1 MSNTQQAESVSTVPG
16 AYEVNGAA
24 VGTIRILDG
33 AISTIVKRT
42 VLGIEGV
49 ARLSGSSLIDDF
61 ADLVR
66 SKRMQDRSIQI
77 EHKDDSIAIT
87 VAVNPYFGYKFPAL
101 IAEIQKKVSKA
112 VLDMTGIKVASVSVV
127 TVNQLDVI
135 YSDCTATLVFDTAT
149 GQVET
154 LTQIMHA
161 TIQADARAAIISV
174 KGTGLLINTM
184 KIYNVKYK

>member
-16 AYEVNGAA
+16 AYEVKGVA

-101 IAEIQKKVSKA
+101 IAEIQKSVSKA
-112 VLDMTGIKVASVSVV
+112 VLDMTGIKVASVSVDIKGIEERPAENESV
-127 TVNQLDVI
+127 G
-135 YSDCTATLVFDTAT
+135 ADT
-149 GQVET
+149 GKET
-154 LTQIMHA
+154 E
-161 TIQADARAAIISV
+161 
-174 KGTGLLINTM
+174 
-184 KIYNVKYK
+184 

>member
-33 AISTIVKRT
+33 TISTIVKRT

-77 EHKDDSIAIT
+77 EHKDQAVAVT

-101 IAEIQKKVSKA
+101 IAEIQKKVSDA
-112 VLDMTGIKVASVSVV
+112 VFGMTGIKVASVSV
-127 TVNQLDVI
+127 DI
-135 YSDCTATLVFDTAT
+135 K
-149 GQVET
+149 GIEERP
-154 LTQIMHA
+154 
-161 TIQADARAAIISV
+161 ADNGSGDGA
-174 KGTGLLINTM
+174 KEE
-184 KIYNVKYK
+184 

>member
-16 AYEVNGAA
+16 AYEVKGVA

-77 EHKDDSIAIT
+77 EHKDESIAIT

-112 VLDMTGIKVASVSVV
+112 VLDMTGIKVASVSV
-127 TVNQLDVI
+127 DI
-135 YSDCTATLVFDTAT
+135 KGIEERPA
-149 GQVET
+149 ET
-154 LTQIMHA
+154 EP
-161 TIQADARAAIISV
+161 ADAG
-174 KGTGLLINTM
+174 KETE
-184 KIYNVKYK
+184 

>member
-16 AYEVNGAA
+16 AYEVKGVA

-42 VLGIEGV
+42 VLGIEGI

-77 EHKDDSIAIT
+77 EHKDDSVAIT

-112 VLDMTGIKVASVSVV
+112 VLDMTGIKVASVSVDIKGIEERPAE
-127 TVNQLDVI
+127 NE
-135 YSDCTATLVFDTAT
+135 A
-149 GQVET
+149 
-154 LTQIMHA
+154 
-161 TIQADARAAIISV
+161 ADAD
-174 KGTGLLINTM
+174 TGKETE
-184 KIYNVKYK
+184 

>member
-1 MSNTQQAESVSTVPG
+1 MSNSQQAHAASESVSTVPG

-77 EHKDDSIAIT
+77 EHKDDSIAIS
-87 VAVNPYFGYKFPAL
+87 VAVNPYFGYKFPPL
-101 IAEIQKKVSKA
+101 IAEIQEKVTES
-112 VLDMTGIKVASVSVV
+112 VLKMAGIKVASVSV
-127 TVNQLDVI
+127 DI
-135 YSDCTATLVFDTAT
+135 KGIEERPAES
-149 GQVET
+149 E
-154 LTQIMHA
+154 
-161 TIQADARAAIISV
+161 DAGGANES
-174 KGTGLLINTM
+174 K
-184 KIYNVKYK
+184 

>member
-1 MSNTQQAESVSTVPG
+1 MSNTHQAARPAAEPVSTVPG
-16 AYEVNGAA
+16 AFEVDGAA
-24 VGTIRILDG
+24 IGSIRILDG

-42 VLGIEGV
+42 VLGIEGI

-112 VLDMTGIKVASVSVV
+112 VLDMTGIKVASVSVDIKGIEERPAE
-127 TVNQLDVI
+127 TEP
-135 YSDCTATLVFDTAT
+135 ADT
-149 GQVET
+149 GKET
-154 LTQIMHA
+154 E
-161 TIQADARAAIISV
+161 
-174 KGTGLLINTM
+174 
-184 KIYNVKYK
+184 

>member
-101 IAEIQKKVSKA
+101 IAEIQKKVSKE
-112 VLDMTGIKVASVSVV
+112 VLGMTGIKVASVSVDIKGIEERPAE
-127 TVNQLDVI
+127 NE
-135 YSDCTATLVFDTAT
+135 A
-149 GQVET
+149 
-154 LTQIMHA
+154 
-161 TIQADARAAIISV
+161 ADAD
-174 KGTGLLINTM
+174 TGKETE
-184 KIYNVKYK
+184 

>member
-33 AISTIVKRT
+33 TISTIVKRT

-77 EHKDDSIAIT
+77 EHKDQMIAVT

-101 IAEIQKKVSKA
+101 IAEIQRKVTDA
-112 VLDMTGIKVASVSVV
+112 VLDMTGIKVASV
-127 TVNQLDVI
+127 TVDI
-135 YSDCTATLVFDTAT
+135 KGIEERPADKESGDGAK
-149 GQVET
+149 ET
-154 LTQIMHA
+154 E
-161 TIQADARAAIISV
+161 
-174 KGTGLLINTM
+174 
-184 KIYNVKYK
+184 

>member
-112 VLDMTGIKVASVSVV
+112 VLDMTGIKVASVSVDIKGIEERPAE
-127 TVNQLDVI
+127 NED
-135 YSDCTATLVFDTAT
+135 
-149 GQVET
+149 
-154 LTQIMHA
+154 
-161 TIQADARAAIISV
+161 ADAD
-174 KGTGLLINTM
+174 TGKETE
-184 KIYNVKYK
+184 

>member
-1 MSNTQQAESVSTVPG
+1 MSNTHQTRPAADPVSTVPG

-24 VGTIRILDG
+24 VGSIRILDG

-49 ARLSGSSLIDDF
+49 ARLSGSSLIDEF

-77 EHKDDSIAIT
+77 EHKDQDIAIT

-101 IAEIQKKVSKA
+101 IKEIQEKVSGA
-112 VLDMTGIKVASVSVV
+112 VLEMTGITVASVNVDIRGIEERPAE
-127 TVNQLDVI
+127 NEPAQD
-135 YSDCTATLVFDTAT
+135 DAT
-149 GQVET
+149 QSE
-154 LTQIMHA
+154 
-161 TIQADARAAIISV
+161 
-174 KGTGLLINTM
+174 
-184 KIYNVKYK
+184 

>member
-1 MSNTQQAESVSTVPG
+1 MSKTQQAESVSTVPG

-33 AISTIVKRT
+33 TISTIVKRT

-49 ARLSGSSLIDDF
+49 ARLAGSSLIDDF

-77 EHKDDSIAIT
+77 EHKDQTIAVT

-101 IAEIQKKVSKA
+101 IAEIQKKVSGA
-112 VLDMTGIKVASVSVV
+112 VLDMTGIKVASVNVDIRGIEEPPADNASG
-127 TVNQLDVI
+127 D
-135 YSDCTATLVFDTAT
+135 DAK
-149 GQVET
+149 ET
-154 LTQIMHA
+154 E
-161 TIQADARAAIISV
+161 
-174 KGTGLLINTM
+174 
-184 KIYNVKYK
+184 

>member
-66 SKRMQDRSIQI
+66 SKRIQDRSIQI

-101 IAEIQKKVSKA
+101 IAEIQKKVSDA
-112 VLDMTGIKVASVSVV
+112 VLDMTGIKVASVSVDIKGIEERPAEKEADDAD
-127 TVNQLDVI
+127 TGK
-135 YSDCTATLVFDTAT
+135 AT
-149 GQVET
+149 E
-154 LTQIMHA
+154 
-161 TIQADARAAIISV
+161 
-174 KGTGLLINTM
+174 
-184 KIYNVKYK
+184 

>member
-77 EHKDDSIAIT
+77 EHKDQSIAIT

-101 IAEIQKKVSKA
+101 IAEIQKKVSNA
-112 VLDMTGIKVASVSVV
+112 VLGMAGIKVASVSV
-127 TVNQLDVI
+127 DI
-135 YSDCTATLVFDTAT
+135 KGIEERPADSESESA
-149 GQVET
+149 GKET
-154 LTQIMHA
+154 E
-161 TIQADARAAIISV
+161 
-174 KGTGLLINTM
+174 
-184 KIYNVKYK
+184 

>member
-1 MSNTQQAESVSTVPG
+1 MSNTQQARTAADSVATVPG

-66 SKRMQDRSIQI
+66 SKRMQERSIQI
-77 EHKDDSIAIT
+77 EHDGDDVTVS

-101 IAEIQKKVSKA
+101 IDEIKTKVTQAVSDMAGLQVSSVRVDIRGIEELPAEEPA
-112 VLDMTGIKVASVSVV
+112 E
-127 TVNQLDVI
+127 
-135 YSDCTATLVFDTAT
+135 
-149 GQVET
+149 ET
-154 LTQIMHA
+154 TQ
-161 TIQADARAAIISV
+161 D
-174 KGTGLLINTM
+174 KE
-184 KIYNVKYK
+184 

>member
-77 EHKDDSIAIT
+77 EHKDQSVAIT

-101 IAEIQKKVSKA
+101 IAEIQKKVSGA
-112 VLDMTGIKVASVSVV
+112 VLDMTGIKVASVSV
-127 TVNQLDVI
+127 DI
-135 YSDCTATLVFDTAT
+135 KGIEERPADSES
-149 GQVET
+149 GKET
-154 LTQIMHA
+154 E
-161 TIQADARAAIISV
+161 
-174 KGTGLLINTM
+174 
-184 KIYNVKYK
+184 

>member
-1 MSNTQQAESVSTVPG
+1 MSNTQQARAAADSVATVPG

-66 SKRMQDRSIQI
+66 SKRIQDRSIQI
-77 EHKDDSIAIT
+77 EHKDQGVAVT
-87 VAVNPYFGYKFPAL
+87 VAINPYYGYKFPAL
-101 IAEIQKKVSKA
+101 IAEIQRKVSEA
-112 VLDMTGIKVASVSVV
+112 VLSMTGVNVASVN
-127 TVNQLDVI
+127 VNIKGIEERPSEEKSSQEA
-135 YSDCTATLVFDTAT
+135 SK
-149 GQVET
+149 ET
-154 LTQIMHA
+154 E
-161 TIQADARAAIISV
+161 
-174 KGTGLLINTM
+174 
-184 KIYNVKYK
+184 

>member
-16 AYEVNGAA
+16 AYEVKGVA

-112 VLDMTGIKVASVSVV
+112 VLDMTGIKVASVSVDIKGIEERPAE
-127 TVNQLDVI
+127 NE
-135 YSDCTATLVFDTAT
+135 A
-149 GQVET
+149 
-154 LTQIMHA
+154 
-161 TIQADARAAIISV
+161 ADAD
-174 KGTGLLINTM
+174 TGKETE
-184 KIYNVKYK
+184 

>member
-1 MSNTQQAESVSTVPG
+1 MSNTQQSHAAAESVSTVPG

-66 SKRMQDRSIQI
+66 SRRMQDRSIQI
-77 EHKDDSIAIT
+77 EHRDQAIAVT
-87 VAVNPYFGYKFPAL
+87 VAINPYFGYKFPAL
-101 IAEIQKKVSKA
+101 IAEIQRKVTDA
-112 VLDMTGIKVASVSVV
+112 VFDMTGIKVVSVGV
-127 TVNQLDVI
+127 DVKGI
-135 YSDCTATLVFDTAT
+135 EEPPAEGKS
-149 GQVET
+149 
-154 LTQIMHA
+154 
-161 TIQADARAAIISV
+161 ADAG
-174 KGTGLLINTM
+174 KETE
-184 KIYNVKYK
+184 

>member
-1 MSNTQQAESVSTVPG
+1 MSNTQQAESVSAVPG
-16 AYEVNGAA
+16 AYEVNGVA

-42 VLGIEGV
+42 VLWIEGV

-77 EHKDDSIAIT
+77 EHRDQMIAVT

-112 VLDMTGIKVASVSVV
+112 VLDMTGIKVGSVSVDIKGIEERPAE
-127 TVNQLDVI
+127 NE
-135 YSDCTATLVFDTAT
+135 A
-149 GQVET
+149 
-154 LTQIMHA
+154 
-161 TIQADARAAIISV
+161 ADAD
-174 KGTGLLINTM
+174 TGKETE
-184 KIYNVKYK
+184 

>member
-49 ARLSGSSLIDDF
+49 ARLSGSSIIDDF

-77 EHKDDSIAIT
+77 EHKDQAIAVT

-101 IAEIQKKVSKA
+101 IAEIQRKVSAA
-112 VLDMTGIKVASVSVV
+112 VLEMTGIKVVSVSV
-127 TVNQLDVI
+127 DI
-135 YSDCTATLVFDTAT
+135 KGIEERPAEEKAADS
-149 GQVET
+149 GKET
-154 LTQIMHA
+154 E
-161 TIQADARAAIISV
+161 
-174 KGTGLLINTM
+174 
-184 KIYNVKYK
+184 

>member
-1 MSNTQQAESVSTVPG
+1 MSNTQQNESVSSVPG

-77 EHKDDSIAIT
+77 DHKDQSVSISI
-87 VAVNPYFGYKFPAL
+87 AVNPYFGYKFPAL
-101 IAEIQKKVSKA
+101 IAEIQRKVTDA
-112 VLDMTGIKVASVSVV
+112 VLDMTGIKVASV
-127 TVNQLDVI
+127 TVDIKGIEERPAENDAGD
-135 YSDCTATLVFDTAT
+135 S
-149 GQVET
+149 GKET
-154 LTQIMHA
+154 E
-161 TIQADARAAIISV
+161 
-174 KGTGLLINTM
+174 
-184 KIYNVKYK
+184 

>member
-77 EHKDDSIAIT
+77 EHKDQSVAIT
-87 VAVNPYFGYKFPAL
+87 VAVNPYFGYKVPAL
-101 IAEIQKKVSKA
+101 IAEIQKKVSGA
-112 VLDMTGIKVASVSVV
+112 VLDMTGIKVASVSV
-127 TVNQLDVI
+127 DI
-135 YSDCTATLVFDTAT
+135 KGIEERPADSES
-149 GQVET
+149 GKET
-154 LTQIMHA
+154 E
-161 TIQADARAAIISV
+161 
-174 KGTGLLINTM
+174 
-184 KIYNVKYK
+184 

>member
-16 AYEVNGAA
+16 AHKVNGAA
-24 VGTIRILDG
+24 IGTIRILDG

-112 VLDMTGIKVASVSVV
+112 VLDMTGIKVASVSVDIKGIEERPAE
-127 TVNQLDVI
+127 NE
-135 YSDCTATLVFDTAT
+135 A
-149 GQVET
+149 
-154 LTQIMHA
+154 
-161 TIQADARAAIISV
+161 ADAD
-174 KGTGLLINTM
+174 TGKETE
-184 KIYNVKYK
+184 